1 MREKLV
7 SVLMITIAVVFLG
20 LSFYLH
26 SIDHPITKLVAQQA
40 PSIPLR
46 INQTFTIPL
55 YIVSTFIVSNYTA
68 SIYNIKPK
76 PIETIQHPPF
86 YANLWP
92 ETLVAGIILLLI
104 SVILLIRRKP

>member
-1 MREKLV
+1 
-7 SVLMITIAVVFLG
+7 MITIAVVFLG

-26 SIDHPITKLVAQQA
+26 SIDHPITKLNVAHQA

-68 SIYNIKPK
+68 SIYKIKPK

-92 ETLVAGIILLLI
+92 ETLEAGIILLLI